1 LINLSWPAKK
11 YAGEIRQ
18 RFERRPN
25 GAGAIAARVYRCQTQ
40 SLPMLEDDIMNT
52 SDLLEQL
59 LRGQASAGQ
68 QSANPAGGSGGLG
81 GLLGGLLG
89 GGSGAASGG
98 GSAGGLG
105 GLGGLLGGLLGGGA
119 GGGLGGALGGA
130 LGGGGGT
137 QSRSG
142 GTNYAALASLG
153 MMAFQAYQAWQ
164 RSQASA
170 APQQT
175 PQTANLLAGPEIEE
189 HSHAV
194 LRALIAAAKADGRI
208 DDAEKHL
215 ISSEIG
221 KHTDDPQLQ
230 QWLDAEV
237 AKPLDPDEVAQAANG
252 DPAVA
257 AEMYLASVMLV
268 DDQQDAE
275 RSYLDELAAALQ
287 IDPDLQ
293 VHLEQQAK
301 AQV

>member
-1 LINLSWPAKK
+1 
-11 YAGEIRQ
+11 
-18 RFERRPN
+18 
-25 GAGAIAARVYRCQTQ
+25 
-40 SLPMLEDDIMNT
+40 MNT

-59 LRGQASAGQ
+59 LRGQASARPSTGA
-68 QSANPAGGSGGLG
+68 SAGDGLGGLG

-89 GGSGAASGG
+89 GGQAGGGGAGAAAS
-98 GSAGGLG
+98 GGLG
-105 GLGGLLGGLLGGGA
+105 GLGGLLGGLLGGGGG

-130 LGGGGGT
+130 LGGGGR
-137 QSRSG
+137 SRSG

-153 MMAFQAYQAWQ
+153 MMAYQAYQAWQ

-170 APQQT
+170 APQQI
-175 PQTANLLAGPEIEE
+175 PQTADLLAGPQIEE

-208 DDAEKHL
+208 DETEKHL

-221 KHTDDPQLQ
+221 KHTSDPQLQ

-237 AKPLDPDEVAQAANG
+237 AKPLDPAEVAQSAQG

-268 DDQQDAE
+268 DDQQNAE
-275 RSYLDELAAALQ
+275 RSYLDELAAALN

-293 VHLEQQAK
+293 VHLEAQAK
-301 AQV
+301 GQA

>member
-1 LINLSWPAKK
+1 
-11 YAGEIRQ
+11 
-18 RFERRPN
+18 
-25 GAGAIAARVYRCQTQ
+25 
-40 SLPMLEDDIMNT
+40 MNT

-59 LRGQASAGQ
+59 LRGQASARPSTGA
-68 QSANPAGGSGGLG
+68 SAEDGLGGLG

-89 GGSGAASGG
+89 GGQAGGSSAAAS
-98 GSAGGLG
+98 GGLG
-105 GLGGLLGGLLGGGA
+105 GLGGLLGGLLGGG
-119 GGGLGGALGGA
+119 GLGGALGG
-130 LGGGGGT
+130 GSRT
-137 QSRSG
+137 RSG

-153 MMAFQAYQAWQ
+153 MMAYQAYQAWQ

-170 APQQT
+170 APPQI
-175 PQTANLLAGPEIEE
+175 PQTADLLAGPQIEE

-208 DDAEKHL
+208 DKTEKHL

-221 KHTDDPQLQ
+221 KHTSDPQLQ

-237 AKPLDPDEVAQAANG
+237 AKPLDPAEVAQSAQG

-275 RSYLDELAAALQ
+275 RRYLDQLAAALN
-287 IDPDLQ
+287 INPDLQ
-293 VHLEQQAK
+293 VHLEAQAN
-301 AQV
+301 AQA

>member
-1 LINLSWPAKK
+1 
-11 YAGEIRQ
+11 
-18 RFERRPN
+18 
-25 GAGAIAARVYRCQTQ
+25 
-40 SLPMLEDDIMNT
+40 MNT

-68 QSANPAGGSGGLG
+68 QQSGAGSGD
-81 GLLGGLLG
+81 
-89 GGSGAASGG
+89 
-98 GSAGGLG
+98 GLG
-105 GLGGLLGGLLGGGA
+105 GLGGLLGGLLGGGGA
-119 GGGLGGALGGA
+119 TAGGLGGLLGGLLGGTGLGGGA
-130 LGGGGGT
+130 LGGGT
-137 QSRSG
+137 QRRSG

-175 PQTANLLAGPEIEE
+175 PQTADLLAGPQVEE

-208 DDAEKHL
+208 DASEKQL

-221 KHTDDPQLQ
+221 RHTDDPDLQ

-237 AKPLDPDEVAQAANG
+237 AKPLDAREVAQAANN

-257 AEMYLASVMLV
+257 AEMYIASVMLV

-275 RSYLDELAAALQ
+275 RNYLDELAAALQ
-287 IDPDLQ
+287 IDPELQ

-301 AQV
+301 GTA

>member
-1 LINLSWPAKK
+1 
-11 YAGEIRQ
+11 
-18 RFERRPN
+18 
-25 GAGAIAARVYRCQTQ
+25 
-40 SLPMLEDDIMNT
+40 MNT
-52 SDLLEQL
+52 TDLLEQL

-68 QSANPAGGSGGLG
+68 QSSASAGGGLGGLG

-89 GGSGAASGG
+89 GGGSNVGRAGG

-119 GGGLGGALGGA
+119 GGGLGGALGG
-130 LGGGGGT
+130 GT

-142 GTNYAALASLG
+142 GSNYAALASLG
-153 MMAFQAYQAWQ
+153 MMAYQAYQAWQ

-170 APQQT
+170 APQQI
-175 PQTANLLAGPEIEE
+175 PQTANLLAGPEVEE

-208 DDAEKHL
+208 DEAEKHL

-237 AKPLDPDEVAQAANG
+237 AKPLDPAEVAQSAQG

-275 RSYLDELAAALQ
+275 RRYLDELAAALQ

-301 AQV
+301 GQA

>member
-1 LINLSWPAKK
+1 
-11 YAGEIRQ
+11 
-18 RFERRPN
+18 
-25 GAGAIAARVYRCQTQ
+25 
-40 SLPMLEDDIMNT
+40 MNT

-68 QSANPAGGSGGLG
+68 QRGASAGGGLG

-89 GGSGAASGG
+89 GGSQTGAGAAAS
-98 GSAGGLG
+98 GGLG
-105 GLGGLLGGLLGGGA
+105 GLGGLLGGLLGGG
-119 GGGLGGALGGA
+119 GLGSA
-130 LGGGGGT
+130 LGGGSR
-137 QSRSG
+137 SRSG

-153 MMAFQAYQAWQ
+153 MMAYQAYQAWQ
-164 RSQASA
+164 RSQASK
-170 APQQT
+170 APQEL
-175 PQTANLLAGPEIEE
+175 PQTADLLAGPQIET

-221 KHTDDPQLQ
+221 KHTADPQLQ

-237 AKPLDPDEVAQAANG
+237 AKPLDAGEVAQSANG

-257 AEMYLASVMLV
+257 AEMYLASIMLV
-268 DDQQDAE
+268 DDQQAAE
-275 RSYLDELAAALQ
+275 RSYLDELAAALG

-301 AQV
+301 GQA

>member
-1 LINLSWPAKK
+1 
-11 YAGEIRQ
+11 
-18 RFERRPN
+18 
-25 GAGAIAARVYRCQTQ
+25 
-40 SLPMLEDDIMNT
+40 MNT

-68 QSANPAGGSGGLG
+68 QRGASAGDGLGGLG

-89 GGSGAASGG
+89 GGGQASAGGAGAS
-98 GSAGGLG
+98 GGLG
-105 GLGGLLGGLLGGGA
+105 GLGGLLGGLLGGG

-130 LGGGGGT
+130 LGGGT

-153 MMAFQAYQAWQ
+153 MMAYQAYQAWQ

-170 APQQT
+170 APQQI
-175 PQTANLLAGPEIEE
+175 PQTADLLAGPEVEE

-194 LRALIAAAKADGRI
+194 LRALIAAAKADGEI
-208 DDAEKHL
+208 DAREQQMINGE
-215 ISSEIG
+215 IS
-221 KHTDDPQLQ
+221 KHTDDQQLQ
-230 QWLDAEV
+230 QWFQAEV
-237 AKPLDPDEVAQAANG
+237 SKPLDANEVAQAANG
-252 DPAVA
+252 NPAMA
-257 AEMYLASVMLV
+257 AEMYLVSVILV

-301 AQV
+301 GQA

>member
-1 LINLSWPAKK
+1 MP
-11 YAGEIRQ
+11 
-18 RFERRPN
+18 
-25 GAGAIAARVYRCQTQ
+25 
-40 SLPMLEDDIMNT
+40 EDDVMNT

-68 QSANPAGGSGGLG
+68 QRGATAGDGLGGLG

-89 GGSGAASGG
+89 GGGQSSAGGA
-98 GSAGGLG
+98 GSSGGLG

-130 LGGGGGT
+130 LGGGT

-153 MMAFQAYQAWQ
+153 MMAYQAYQAWQ

-170 APQQT
+170 APQQI
-175 PQTANLLAGPEIEE
+175 PQTANLLAGPEVEE

-194 LRALIAAAKADGRI
+194 LRALIAAAKADGEI
-208 DDAEKHL
+208 DAREQQMINEE
-215 ISSEIG
+215 IS
-221 KHTDDPQLQ
+221 KHTDDQQLQ
-230 QWLDAEV
+230 QWFDAEV
-237 AKPLDPDEVAQAANG
+237 SKPLDANEVAQAANG
-252 DPAVA
+252 NPAMA
-257 AEMYLASVMLV
+257 AEMYLVSVILV

-293 VHLEQQAK
+293 VHLEEQAK
-301 AQV
+301 GQA